1 MREYRRGSHTVYEIQ
16 AHVCWATK
24 YRYAVLVADVATRLR
39 ELVRQICEANEVR
52 ILRGHVAKDH
62 VHVLLSIPARL
73 AVSKMMQYLKG
84 KTSHKMQM
92 EFPQLRKRYWGRH
105 LWARGYFCVSVGNV
119 TEEQIKE
126 YLERHDQRPHEDEFR
141 IDGEPN
147 E

>member
-1 MREYRRGSHTVYEIQ
+1 LAG
-16 AHVCWATK
+16 
-24 YRYAVLVADVATRLR
+24 DVATRLR
-39 ELVRQICEANEVR
+39 ELVREICEANEVR

-84 KTSHKMQM
+84 KTSHKMRM
-92 EFPQLRKRYWGRH
+92 EFPQLRKRYRGRH
-105 LWARGYFCVSVGNV
+105 LWARGYFCVPVGSVA
-119 TEEQIKE
+119 EEQIKE
-126 YLERHDQRPHEDEFR
+126 YLERHDQRPHEDDFR